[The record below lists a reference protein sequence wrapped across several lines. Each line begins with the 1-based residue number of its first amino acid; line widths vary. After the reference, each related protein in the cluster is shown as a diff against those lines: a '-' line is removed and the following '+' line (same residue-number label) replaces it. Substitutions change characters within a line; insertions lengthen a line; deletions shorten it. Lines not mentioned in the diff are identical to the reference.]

1 MIKTALTDESDGTTA
16 KLEDNSQIVTVRPW
30 PPREEQKTQGFN
42 RFITNDGLES
52 GSEDM
57 QVVGTLAAPIEF
69 WIPASV
75 ENDRYITTLFF
86 IIADATATLSQF
98 GAVTALTNGCRIFYE
113 RPSGEVNLHT
123 TLKSNFD
130 FVQFCEGQ
138 PAFGTGNDAFRGK
151 NVSGN
156 SEAYIPV
163 KDLTKMSP
171 PYGIR
176 LAQGTEQRF
185 VIQVRDTTTGV
196 DRFDV
201 RVEGFDRLP

>member
-1 MIKTALTDESDGTTA
+1 MIRTVITDIRDETAAL
-16 KLEDNSQIVTVRPW
+16 LEDGSQIVTTRPW
-30 PPREEQKTQGFN
+30 PPLEDQKTQGFN
-42 RFITNDGLES
+42 RPMTDDGLIT

-75 ENDRYITTLFF
+75 DNDRYITTLFF
-86 IIADATATLSQF
+86 TIADAAATLSQF

-113 RPSGEVNLHT
+113 RKSGEIDLHT

-176 LAQGTEQRF
+176 LARGTQQRF
-185 VIQVRDTTTGV
+185 VLQVRDTTTGV

-201 RVEGFDRLP
+201 RVEGFDRIP